1 MAYSK
6 QFIIETNHLK

>member
-6 QFIIETNHLK
+6 Q

>member
-6 QFIIETNHLK
+6 